1 MATYDVKEVTLT
13 VEPTENKPPIPQAS
27 CSLSLPLQ
35 PVTYAENKSES
46 GCGYLVI
53 SG

>member
-27 CSLSLPLQ
+27 CSLQ
-35 PVTYAENKSES
+35 PPSAACHLCREQK
-46 GCGYLVI
+46 
-53 SG
+53 